1 MKRRQHHNSPPPK
14 RRKIKKSST
23 VTNANLGSSSMTHN
37 GRSAGSK
44 ITQNRKLGRSRHALF
59 PGIPDEL
66 SIVKILP
73 YLGDVETLFLK
84 GAPLVSRSWWIELF
98 PSIRKLHFVNYK
110 LNIKMFQKIGPA
122 LINITDLDMGY
133 MTKITDDYMA
143 VIGSLHKLE
152 RLKIRK
158 SSKITDLGMKNL
170 QGLTRL
176 KFLKLGNC
184 KGISHVTLMK
194 LSPLKHLECLKL
206 FAFSGM
212 IDAGMK
218 AISNNFLNLYTLD
231 LRGCVKIRDNSLAY
245 LSELGNLTSLT
256 LTHTQITDEGIGQ
269 LSCLYDLQHLS
280 LARSK
285 NDNFTGAGLSSIRD
299 LSKLKTIDLSMCR
312 NITDDGI
319 VSLNTLFSLV
329 YIDLSGLSK
338 ITDGSL
344 KYLAVLPA
352 LKLLDL
358 RDCKKITTAGIN
370 HIREDVYIM

>member
-1 MKRRQHHNSPPPK
+1 MNS
-14 RRKIKKSST
+14 
-23 VTNANLGSSSMTHN
+23 L
-37 GRSAGSK
+37 
-44 ITQNRKLGRSRHALF
+44 L
-59 PGIPDEL
+59 DW
-66 SIVKILP
+66 SICYVSVI
-73 YLGDVETLFLK
+73 YRCR
-84 GAPLVSRSWWIELF
+84 APLVSRSWWIELF